1 MMTHIGHLNIVRNH
15 YVVFVVHFNM
25 IDTVSRGIKKMFTE
39 LWRVVS
45 PIKVSLKVHLV
56 VAALWLSEFT
66 IIADNQ
72 LIISYCESRE
82 WDSNPRPFRYE

>member
-39 LWRVVS
+39 LWRVVY
-45 PIKVSLKVHLV
+45 PKKRVI
-56 VAALWLSEFT
+56 
-66 IIADNQ
+66 
-72 LIISYCESRE
+72 CE
-82 WDSNPRPFRYE
+82 